1 MSRHRAPIC
10 RALHVAAS
18 TLLCLAPCAIAQS
31 QAVAQ
36 NGEARASKA
45 FEQAR
50 QQGPLALYAFL
61 HDMPKGA
68 DLHTHLAGAVYAES
82 FIREAAED
90 NLCVKPKSLTF
101 YKTTATTRSL
111 PPQPVC
117 GEEGERAA
125 DALTNQQLYDQL
137 IDVFS
142 MRTFVPTT
150 EESGHDHFFASFD
163 HFLAVEDPKH
173 VGEWVDELASRA
185 AAQNEQYLE
194 IMHTPNFAPAAAL
207 AEGLGPIDMQTD

>member
-1 MSRHRAPIC
+1 MKAADGATYRKFRSQFTIRIHRSTSRSMSRHRDPIC

-18 TLLCLAPCAIAQS
+18 TLLLSLAPCAIAQS

-50 QQGPLALYAFL
+50 RQGPLALYAFL

-82 FIREAAED
+82 FIRQAVED
-90 NLCVKPKSLTF
+90 NLCVNSKSFTL

-117 GEEGERAA
+117 GEEGQPAS
-125 DALTNQQLYDQL
+125 DALTHQHLY
-137 IDVFS
+137 
-142 MRTFVPTT
+142 
-150 EESGHDHFFASFD
+150 
-163 HFLAVEDPKH
+163 
-173 VGEWVDELASRA
+173 
-185 AAQNEQYLE
+185 
-194 IMHTPNFAPAAAL
+194 
-207 AEGLGPIDMQTD
+207 

>member
-1 MSRHRAPIC
+1 MSHC
-10 RALHVAAS
+10 RASIRWAQIAAS
-18 TLLCLAPCAIAQS
+18 TLLVCLAPAAIAQP

-36 NGEARASKA
+36 NSEARAAEA
-45 FEQAR
+45 FEHAR

-117 GEEGERAA
+117 GEEGERAS
-125 DALTNQQLYDQL
+125 DARPHKQHSYTHVSRL
-137 IDVFS
+137 FS
-142 MRTFVPTT
+142 HSCLFSSP
-150 EESGHDHFFASFD
+150 
-163 HFLAVEDPKH
+163 P
-173 VGEWVDELASRA
+173 
-185 AAQNEQYLE
+185 
-194 IMHTPNFAPAAAL
+194 
-207 AEGLGPIDMQTD
+207 

>member
-1 MSRHRAPIC
+1 MEPRTGNQGRSLTIRIHRVPSRSMSRHRAPIC

-18 TLLCLAPCAIAQS
+18 TLLLYLAPCAIAQS

-36 NGEARASKA
+36 NGEVRASKA

-50 QQGPLALYAFL
+50 RQGPLALYAFL

-90 NLCVKPKSLTF
+90 NLCVRSKPLTL
-101 YKTTATTRSL
+101 YKTAATTRSL

-117 GEEGERAA
+117 GEDGEPAA
-125 DALTNQQLYDQL
+125 DALTDQHLYDQL
-137 IDVFS
+137 INVFA

-173 VGEWVDELASRA
+173 VGE
-185 AAQNEQYLE
+185 
-194 IMHTPNFAPAAAL
+194 
-207 AEGLGPIDMQTD
+207 

>member
-1 MSRHRAPIC
+1 MQPWMQPRAGNPGRSFTIRIHRLPSRPMSRRRAPIC
-10 RALHVAAS
+10 RALHAAAS
-18 TLLCLAPCAIAQS
+18 MLILYLAPAASAQP
-31 QAVAQ
+31 QPQAQ
-36 NGEARASKA
+36 NGEVRAARA

-61 HDMPKGA
+61 HDMPKAA

-117 GEEGERAA
+117 GEGGEPAA
-125 DALTNQQLYDQL
+125 HALPNQQL
-137 IDVFS
+137 
-142 MRTFVPTT
+142 
-150 EESGHDHFFASFD
+150 
-163 HFLAVEDPKH
+163 
-173 VGEWVDELASRA
+173 
-185 AAQNEQYLE
+185 
-194 IMHTPNFAPAAAL
+194 
-207 AEGLGPIDMQTD
+207 

>member
-18 TLLCLAPCAIAQS
+18 TLLLYLAPCAIAQS

-36 NGEARASKA
+36 NGEVRASKA

-68 DLHTHLAGAVYAES
+68 DLHTHLAGAVYAET

-90 NLCVKPKSLTF
+90 HLCVNSGTLVL
-101 YKTTATTRSL
+101 YKTMAMTRSL

-117 GEEGERAA
+117 GEKGEPAA
-125 DALTNQQLYDQL
+125 NALTRQKLYDDL
-137 IDVFS
+137 
-142 MRTFVPTT
+142 
-150 EESGHDHFFASFD
+150 
-163 HFLAVEDPKH
+163 
-173 VGEWVDELASRA
+173 
-185 AAQNEQYLE
+185 
-194 IMHTPNFAPAAAL
+194 
-207 AEGLGPIDMQTD
+207 